1 MLLIIPHRWVEL
13 MVAKKKSVKK
23 KSEKKRETA
32 KKRVKPLKK
41 SSRKAPKKMP
51 RKKKPKKKVKVK
63 QKRSK
68 PAKNMTER
76 VQRKWL
82 YQCAYWRICGSCS
95 MREHCAKLVKELG
108 IEKSWLTDQ
117 ILETPEKEVEAVK
130 VKTNSRFLTEEE
142 WLKQ

>member
-1 MLLIIPHRWVEL
+1 
-13 MVAKKKSVKK
+13 MVGKKKSVKK
-23 KSEKKRETA
+23 KVGKKRKPV
-32 KKRVKPLKK
+32 KKGVKPLKK
-41 SSRKAPKKMP
+41 GSRKAPKKMP
-51 RKKKPKKKVKVK
+51 RKKKPKAAKTKIK

-82 YQCAYWRICGSCS
+82 YQCAYWRICGSCT
-95 MREHCAKLVKELG
+95 MREHCAKLVKDLG

-117 ILETPEKEVEAVK
+117 ILETPEKEVEATK
-130 VKTNSRFLTEEE
+130 IKTNSRFLTEEE